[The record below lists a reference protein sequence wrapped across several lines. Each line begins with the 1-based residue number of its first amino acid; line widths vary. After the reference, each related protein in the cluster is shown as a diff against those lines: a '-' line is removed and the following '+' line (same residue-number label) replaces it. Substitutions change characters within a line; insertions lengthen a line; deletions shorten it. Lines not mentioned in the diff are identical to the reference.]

1 MATLNIYTK
10 LKDVLYPE
18 KEKNRALEEFPI
30 DVGQLSQ
37 TKEKKSPFITDTT
50 KNFKQ
55 NINKKYVTSF
65 INVIKDNSNIL
76 PNYKECVEKIEK
88 EFSIEEESINKDK
101 QNLTRRKELTERI
114 IPTDRNFYEL

>member
-30 DVGQLSQ
+30 DVGQPSK
-37 TKEKKSPFITDTT
+37 TKKKKGLNTGVT

-76 PNYKECVEKIEK
+76 PNYKECIEKIEK
-88 EFSIEEESINKDK
+88 EFNIKEENINKDK
-101 QNLTRRKELTERI
+101 QDLTRRKEFTERI

>member
-1 MATLNIYTK
+1 M
-10 LKDVLYPE
+10 
-18 KEKNRALEEFPI
+18 
-30 DVGQLSQ
+30 
-37 TKEKKSPFITDTT
+37 T

-76 PNYKECVEKIEK
+76 PNYKECIEKIEK
-88 EFSIEEESINKDK
+88 EFNIKEENINKDK
-101 QNLTRRKELTERI
+101 QDLTRRKEFTERI

>member
-30 DVGQLSQ
+30 DVGQPSK
-37 TKEKKSPFITDTT
+37 TKEKKGLNTGVT

-76 PNYKECVEKIEK
+76 PNYKECIEKIEK
-88 EFSIEEESINKDK
+88 EFNIEEENINKDK
-101 QNLTRRKELTERI
+101 QDLTRRKEFTERI